1 MLYAMTAEE
10 RTRRTSSTPS
20 TDDHLLVRQ
29 IQKGSQS
36 AFDELVKRYYG
47 SAYNMVAHSVRT
59 HEEREDLIQEIFI
72 KVYKNI
78 NKFRFQASFST
89 WLFRITRNMLIDRS
103 RKKSLIQVS
112 MESEEGVATIG
123 ERIEDNR
130 ANPEAQSMESDAD
143 SALRNALMKLD
154 DDHKQILI
162 LREMEGLSYRELTE
176 VLGINMGTVKSRL
189 ARAREELKIKL
200 MEIYSG

>member
-1 MLYAMTAEE
+1 MTAEE
-10 RTRRTSSTPS
+10 RTRKTSSTHS

-36 AFDELVKRYYG
+36 AFDELVKRYYS

-72 KVYKNI
+72 KVYNNI
-78 NKFRFQASFST
+78 NKFRCQASFST

-103 RKKSLIQVS
+103 RKKSIIQVS
-112 MESEEGVATIG
+112 MESEEGTATIG
-123 ERIEDNR
+123 ERIEDKR
-130 ANPEAQSMESDAD
+130 ANPEGKFMESDAD
-143 SALRNALMKLD
+143 SALRDALMKLD

-176 VLGINMGTVKSRL
+176 VLGIKIGTVKSRL